1 MSGRW
6 RTRDRRWLGQI
17 IPEPEEQ
24 TAFAAILF
32 DMDAEIVA
40 LVKVK
45 VAKARNLKQDMMQ
58 ELLNGKIRL
67 A

>member
-1 MSGRW
+1 
-6 RTRDRRWLGQI
+6 
-17 IPEPEEQ
+17 
-24 TAFAAILF
+24 
-32 DMDAEIVA
+32 MDAEIVA